1 MTNDRTLPFLRKILG
16 MITIVKFLQ
25 SLVVPDPT
33 PPEVIRAK
41 AYEMWKAQGGGTINP
56 DANWQAAI
64 DQLKLAEKLSR
75 RNFILELIRLIIASL
90 STSAT
95 IFGGSILFLNFSQG
109 ENRLIT
115 ERFTRSIEQLG
126 NKEETIRIG
135 GIYALERIAND
146 SPRDGWTIMEVL
158 SSFVRGKQSIK
169 GQGLDGLPTIRT
181 DSQAALTVI
190 NRRQTD
196 LESVSQYL
204 DLSLSNLTEANLVGA
219 NLDRAKLSNS
229 ALIKADLRGASLNL
243 ANLSHANLH
252 GANLTKVQLERAN
265 LIQADLSNTNLSS
278 ANLNEANLNKANLG
292 DAILDGAILTNT
304 SLGNTNLTGAIL
316 IGANLRGATLSK
328 ANLTKADLSGA
339 DLYQVNLCGAN
350 LNKTDMRKIRN
361 LDIVQVKLAQ
371 NWMLAIYDPEVDKL
385 LKSEPVSQRLKS
397 PLVMQ
402 SPPTRTNI

>member
-1 MTNDRTLPFLRKILG
+1 
-16 MITIVKFLQ
+16 MIPIVKFLQ
-25 SLVVPDPT
+25 SLVIPDPT

-41 AYEMWKAQGGGTINP
+41 AYEMWKAQGGGNINP

-75 RNFILELIRLIIASL
+75 RSFILELIRLIIASL

-169 GQGLDGLPTIRT
+169 GQDLDGLSTIRT

-219 NLDRAKLSNS
+219 NLDRVKLSNS

-243 ANLSHANLH
+243 ANLSHANLS

-265 LIQADLSNTNLSS
+265 LIQADLTNTNLSS
-278 ANLNEANLNKANLG
+278 ANLHEANLNKANLG
-292 DAILDGAILTNT
+292 DAILDGAIMTNT

-385 LKSEPVSQRLKS
+385 LKSDSVNQRLKS

>member
-1 MTNDRTLPFLRKILG
+1 
-16 MITIVKFLQ
+16 MIPIVKFLQ
-25 SLVVPDPT
+25 SLVIPDPT

-41 AYEMWKAQGGGTINP
+41 AYEMWKAQGGGNINP

-135 GIYALERIAND
+135 GIYALERISND

-158 SSFVRGKQSIK
+158 SSFVRGKQNIK
-169 GQGLDGLPTIRT
+169 GQDLDGLPSIRT

-190 NRRQTD
+190 SRRQTE

-219 NLDRAKLSNS
+219 NLDRVKLSSS
-229 ALIKADLRGASLNL
+229 ALIKADLREASLNL

-278 ANLNEANLNKANLG
+278 ANLHEANLNKANLG

-339 DLYQVNLCGAN
+339 DLYQANLCGAN
-350 LNKTDMRKIRN
+350 LNKADMRKIRN

-385 LKSEPVSQRLKS
+385 LKSEPVVKS
-397 PLVMQ
+397 
-402 SPPTRTNI
+402 T

>member
-1 MTNDRTLPFLRKILG
+1 MT
-16 MITIVKFLQ
+16 TIVKFLQ
-25 SLVVPDPT
+25 SLITPDPT

-169 GQGLDGLPTIRT
+169 GQDLDGLPTIRT

-190 NRRQTD
+190 NRRQTE
-196 LESVSQYL
+196 LESTSQYL

-219 NLDRAKLSNS
+219 NLDRVKLSNS
-229 ALIKADLRGASLNL
+229 ALIKADLREASLNL

-252 GANLTKVQLERAN
+252 GANLTRVQLERAN
-265 LIQADLSNTNLSS
+265 LIQADLTNTNLSS

-339 DLYQVNLCGAN
+339 DLYQTNLCGAN
-350 LNKTDMRKIRN
+350 LNKTDLRKIRN

-385 LKSEPVSQRLKS
+385 LKSEPVSQRLKPS
-397 PLVMQ
+397 
-402 SPPTRTNI
+402 

>member
-1 MTNDRTLPFLRKILG
+1 ML
-16 MITIVKFLQ
+16 TIVKFLQ
-25 SLVVPDPT
+25 SLVIPDPIA
-33 PPEVIRAK
+33 PEVIRAK

-56 DANWQAAI
+56 EANWQAAI

-169 GQGLDGLPTIRT
+169 GQDLDGLPTIRT
-181 DSQAALTVI
+181 DSQAALTAI

-196 LESVSQYL
+196 LEITSQYL

-229 ALIKADLRGASLNL
+229 VLMKADLREASLNL
-243 ANLSHANLH
+243 ANLSHANLN
-252 GANLTKVQLERAN
+252 GANLTKVQLEHAN

-278 ANLNEANLNKANLG
+278 ANLHEANLNKANLNN
-292 DAILDGAILTNT
+292 AILDGTILTNA

-339 DLYQVNLCGAN
+339 DLYQVNLAGAN
-350 LNKTDMRKIRN
+350 LNKADLRKTRN
-361 LDIVQVKLAQ
+361 LDLTQVKLAQ
-371 NWMLAIYDPEVDKL
+371 NWLLAIYDPEIDKL
-385 LKSEPVSQRLKS
+385 LKAEPINNKANKPV
-397 PLVMQ
+397 
-402 SPPTRTNI
+402 

>member
-1 MTNDRTLPFLRKILG
+1 
-16 MITIVKFLQ
+16 
-25 SLVVPDPT
+25 
-33 PPEVIRAK
+33 
-41 AYEMWKAQGGGTINP
+41 
-56 DANWQAAI
+56 
-64 DQLKLAEKLSR
+64 
-75 RNFILELIRLIIASL
+75 LELIRLIIASL

-158 SSFVRGKQSIK
+158 SSFVRGKQSVK
-169 GQGLDGLPTIRT
+169 GQDLDGLPTIRT

-196 LESVSQYL
+196 LESTSQYL

-219 NLDRAKLSNS
+219 HLDRAKLSNS

-243 ANLSHANLH
+243 ANLSHANLN

-265 LIQADLSNTNLSS
+265 LIQADLSNT
-278 ANLNEANLNKANLG
+278 NLG

-339 DLYQVNLCGAN
+339 DLYQVNLSGAN

>member
-1 MTNDRTLPFLRKILG
+1 

-25 SLVVPDPT
+25 SLVIPDPT

-158 SSFVRGKQSIK
+158 SSFVRGKH
-169 GQGLDGLPTIRT
+169 LDGLPTIRT

-190 NRRQTD
+190 NRRQTE
-196 LESVSQYL
+196 LESTSQYL

-219 NLDRAKLSNS
+219 NLDRAKLSNA

-243 ANLSHANLH
+243 ANLSHANLN

-292 DAILDGAILTNT
+292 DAIFDGAILTNT

-339 DLYQVNLCGAN
+339 DLYQTNLCGAN

-402 SPPTRTNI
+402 SPPTQTHI

>member
-1 MTNDRTLPFLRKILG
+1 

-41 AYEMWKAQGGGTINP
+41 AYEMWKAQGGGNINP
-56 DANWQAAI
+56 EANWQAAI

-75 RNFILELIRLIIASL
+75 RSFILELIRLIIASL

-95 IFGGSILFLNFSQG
+95 IFGGSILFLNFFQG

-158 SSFVRGKQSIK
+158 SSFVRGKQSVK
-169 GQGLDGLPTIRT
+169 GQDLDGLPTIRT

-190 NRRQTD
+190 NRRQTE
-196 LESVSQYL
+196 LESTSQYL

-219 NLDRAKLSNS
+219 NLDRVKLSNS
-229 ALIKADLRGASLNL
+229 ALIKADLREASLNL
-243 ANLSHANLH
+243 ANLSHANLS

-278 ANLNEANLNKANLG
+278 ANLHEANLNKANLA

-304 SLGNTNLTGAIL
+304 SLGNTNLTGAVL

-385 LKSEPVSQRLKS
+385 LKSELLTNKPGQRKFKN
-397 PLVMQ
+397 Q
-402 SPPTRTNI
+402 I

>member
-1 MTNDRTLPFLRKILG
+1 
-16 MITIVKFLQ
+16 MIPIVKFLQ
-25 SLVVPDPT
+25 SLVIPDPT

-75 RNFILELIRLIIASL
+75 RSFILELIRLIIASL

-158 SSFVRGKQSIK
+158 SSFVRGKQSVK
-169 GQGLDGLPTIRT
+169 GQDLDGLPTIRT

-219 NLDRAKLSNS
+219 NLDRVKLSNS

-243 ANLSHANLH
+243 ANLSHANLN

-278 ANLNEANLNKANLG
+278 ANLHEANLNKANLA

-361 LDIVQVKLAQ
+361 LDLVQVKLAQ

-385 LKSEPVSQRLKS
+385 LKSEPIVKA
-397 PLVMQ
+397 
-402 SPPTRTNI
+402 T

>member
-1 MTNDRTLPFLRKILG
+1 MT
-16 MITIVKFLQ
+16 TIAKFLQ
-25 SLVVPDPT
+25 SLISPDPIA
-33 PPEVIRAK
+33 PEVIRAK

-75 RNFILELIRLIIASL
+75 RSFILELVRLIIASL

-158 SSFVRGKQSIK
+158 SSFVRGKQSVK
-169 GQGLDGLPTIRT
+169 GQDLDGLPTIRT

-196 LESVSQYL
+196 LESTSQYL

-219 NLDRAKLSNS
+219 TLDRVKLSNS

-243 ANLSHANLH
+243 ANLSHANLN

-265 LIQADLSNTNLSS
+265 LIQSDLSNTNLSS
-278 ANLNEANLNKANLG
+278 ANLHEANLNKANLA

-371 NWMLAIYDPEVDKL
+371 NWMLAIYDPDVDKL
-385 LKSEPVSQRLKS
+385 LKSEPVVKS
-397 PLVMQ
+397 
-402 SPPTRTNI
+402 I